1 MLETQYSHGG
11 NTIFP
16 RWECSIPMVGIFAK
30 IRVSLYKVLGFLSFT
45 DIKNDKMLGCFHEN
59 M

>member
-1 MLETQYSHGG
+1 M
-11 NTIFP
+11 FP
-16 RWECSIPMVGIFAK
+16 WWECSIPMVGIFAK